1 MPRKSLP
8 AVASKNVKTQ
18 AIVRAEPS
26 PSKPCTKNSRKH
38 PHKTTKARGSYL
50 PEAKVLRI
58 QQRYIKG
65 QNKSEI
71 AKKEKVDRGTVARI
85 VKFPEVRNF
94 IAEMQQEFYGLV
106 PDALAAIRHSLRV
119 EKNPTIAHRIL
130 EGTGVAPHQNERLQM
145 PETIDGYSRQA
156 LMVASVLLEGHEH
169 FGVDLPPEIEKVL
182 EKDRE
187 CSKAEA
193 RQPSLPKNPRH

>member
-1 MPRKSLP
+1 MPQ
-8 AVASKNVKTQ
+8 KNPPSIESENVQDQ

-106 PDALAAIRHSLRV
+106 PDAMAAVRHSLRV
-119 EKNPTIAHRIL
+119 EKNPTIAYRVL
-130 EGTGVAPHQNERLQM
+130 EGTGVAPHQRERLQM
-145 PETIDGYSRQA
+145 PEAMDGYSRQA

-169 FGVDLPPEIEKVL
+169 FGVDLPPEIEQVL
-182 EKDRE
+182 AKDRE
-187 CSKAEA
+187 HATVDA
-193 RQPSLPKNPRH
+193 RQLSLPKNPRH